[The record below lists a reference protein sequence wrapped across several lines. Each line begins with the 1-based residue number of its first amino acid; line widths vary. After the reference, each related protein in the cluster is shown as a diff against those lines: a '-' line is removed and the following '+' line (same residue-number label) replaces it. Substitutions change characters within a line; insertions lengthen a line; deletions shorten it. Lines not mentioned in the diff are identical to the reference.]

1 MRPLAGISPHSRT
14 ILISS
19 RYMGVQKCLVQGRVK
34 GRKGV
39 GRGPRKPGSGGAA
52 RRDKIFDTVDNMS
65 GHKTKK
71 KKGFSW

>member
-1 MRPLAGISPHSRT
+1 MFGT
-14 ILISS
+14 
-19 RYMGVQKCLVQGRVK
+19 KKGRVR

-39 GRGPRKPGSGGAA
+39 GRGPRKPGAGGAA